1 MSTPSADT
9 HPAKSRSLSIVHLL
23 EHGDGIA
30 HVLVAVLLLLLA
42 VGILVS
48 STYGFVSGWIAHP
61 ATEDF
66 AAKALIYLSDLLF
79 GVIVLE
85 LLSTIL
91 TYIQARNL
99 EATIK
104 DFLVVGL
111 ISSIRKILL
120 VGAQSSLEKAT
131 GNEFLKEAL
140 GTVISIIGILLLIG
154 GLLLLDRRS
163 KARKLAEEGTAS

>member
-1 MSTPSADT
+1 MSSPDTP
-9 HPAKSRSLSIVHLL
+9 HRRFSIVHLL
-23 EHGDGIA
+23 ESGDGLA

-42 VGILVS
+42 LVILVS
-48 STYGFVSGWIAHP
+48 TTYSFVVGLIEQPAGAGFA
-61 ATEDF
+61 EQ
-66 AAKALIYLSDLLF
+66 ALSYLSNLLF

-120 VGAQSSLEKAT
+120 VGAHSSLDKVS
-131 GNEFLKEAL
+131 GDEFQKEAI
-140 GTVISIIGILLLIG
+140 GTVISIVGILLLIG
-154 GLLLLDRRS
+154 GLLLLDRRK
-163 KARKLAEEGTAS
+163 KAVDVSSTA